1 MTLHA
6 SWFIISAITLQ
17 WFLLAGCSLHNS
29 SAWRNTIIAE
39 RVIDESVAA
48 LSRPSAVIACGDTA
62 IIVFHADRV
71 DPVIVDIRDGRV
83 IGEVAATAD
92 LLDSAL
98 HDATAL
104 TDGLETPDLAKEL
117 LKGRFTWFD
126 QQRMTTYRPHYQHGV
141 LLSDTLAI
149 FVALIPMPSIAWKG
163 TERLEGIRQSLG
175 LVEIDL
181 RTLSMTRC
189 SLIGVT
195 DECAPQSFA
204 MSYRNGALVMGSLN
218 AQRVVDGRTDSIHIL
233 TRVSTTGR
241 VETDRWYVPQAV
253 LRTQSWFMF
262 TQIWS
267 TWRNRMLGVSSK
279 GLALEL
285 NGQERLAYCVFNVPS
300 VTGSSTIAFAHPA
313 LANDMVEVALHTI
326 DTSARDTS
334 WSLIVYPTPSNST
347 ANDSV
352 LTATKL
358 TVSEIGP
365 GCSIPCATTDAHST
379 TFVRLVRRGEQWLIL
394 QSIVTNTSL

>member
-1 MTLHA
+1 MTSYA
-6 SWFIISAITLQ
+6 RWFIISTITLYCC
-17 WFLLAGCSLHNS
+17 LAAGCSL
-29 SAWRNTIIAE
+29 RNHPQWKHIVASE
-39 RVIDESVAA
+39 MVIDESIAT
-48 LSRPSAVIACGDTA
+48 LSRPSAIIPRGDTA

-83 IGEVAATAD
+83 IGEVVATAD

-104 TDGLETPDLAKEL
+104 IDGLETPDLAKEL
-117 LKGRFTWFD
+117 LQGRFTWFD
-126 QQRMTTYRPHYQHGV
+126 QQRMTTYRPHYQYGV
-141 LLSDTLAI
+141 VLSDTSAI
-149 FVALIPMPSIAWKG
+149 FVALVPMPSIAWKG
-163 TERLEGIRQSLG
+163 AERLEGIRQSLG

-204 MSYRNGALVMGSLN
+204 MLYRNGALVMGSLN
-218 AQRVVDGRTDSIHIL
+218 AQHVVDGRTDSIHIL
-233 TRVSTTGR
+233 SRVSTNGR
-241 VETDRWYVPQAV
+241 VEADRWYVPQAV

-262 TQIWS
+262 TQMWS

-285 NGQERLAYCVFNVPS
+285 NTEEQLVYRVYHVPS
-300 VTGSSTIAFAHPA
+300 TTGAGTAAFAHPA

-334 WSLIVYPTPSNST
+334 WSLIVYPTPSNTT
-347 ANDSV
+347 ANDSALSV
-352 LTATKL
+352 TKL

-365 GCSIPCATTDAHST
+365 GCSIPSTATDARNA
-379 TFVRLVRRGEQWLIL
+379 TFLRLVRRGEQWLIL
-394 QSIVTNTSL
+394 QSLVRNTSL

>member
-6 SWFIISAITLQ
+6 SWFIISAVTLQ
-17 WFLLAGCSLHNS
+17 WFLLAGCSLHNN

-48 LSRPSAVIACGDTA
+48 LSRPSAVIARGDTA

-83 IGEVAATAD
+83 IGEVSASAD

-104 TDGLETPDLAKEL
+104 PDGLETPDLTKEL
-117 LKGRFTWFD
+117 LQGRFTWFD

-141 LLSDTLAI
+141 LLSDTSAI
-149 FVALIPMPSIAWKG
+149 FIALIPMPSIAWKSS
-163 TERLEGIRQSLG
+163 ERLEGIRQGLG

-181 RTLSMTRC
+181 RTLGITRC
-189 SLIGVT
+189 SLIGAT

-204 MSYRNGALVMGSLN
+204 MSYRNGRLVMGSLN
-218 AQRVVDGRTDSIHIL
+218 AQRVIDGRSDSIHIL
-233 TRVSTTGR
+233 ARVSTTGQ
-241 VETDRWYVPQAV
+241 VEADRWYVPHAV
-253 LRTQSWFMF
+253 LQTHSWFML
-262 TQIWS
+262 TQMWS
-267 TWRNRMLGVSSK
+267 TWRNQMLGVSPK

-285 NGQERLAYCVFNVPS
+285 DSQEQLAYCVFNVPRL
-300 VTGSSTIAFAHPA
+300 TGTSTIAFAHPA
-313 LANDMVEVALHTI
+313 LASDMVEVALHTI

-334 WSLIVYPTPSNST
+334 WSLIVFPTPSNST

-352 LTATKL
+352 LTVTKL

-365 GCSIPCATTDAHST
+365 GCSIPCTTTVARNAT
-379 TFVRLVRRGEQWLIL
+379 FIRLVRRGERWLIL
-394 QSIVTNTSL
+394 KSIVTNTSL

>member
-1 MTLHA
+1 M
-6 SWFIISAITLQ
+6 
-17 WFLLAGCSLHNS
+17 
-29 SAWRNTIIAE
+29 
-39 RVIDESVAA
+39 VIDESIAT
-48 LSRPSAVIACGDTA
+48 LSRPSAIIPRGDTA
-62 IIVFHADRV
+62 IIVFHSDRV

-83 IGEVAATAD
+83 IGEVVATAD

-104 TDGLETPDLAKEL
+104 IDGLETPDLAKEL
-117 LKGRFTWFD
+117 QQGRFTWFD

-141 LLSDTLAI
+141 VLSDTSAI
-149 FVALIPMPSIAWKG
+149 FVALVPMPSIAWKG
-163 TERLEGIRQSLG
+163 AERLEGIRQSLG

-204 MSYRNGALVMGSLN
+204 MLYRNGALVMGSLN
-218 AQRVVDGRTDSIHIL
+218 AQRVVNGRTDSIHIL
-233 TRVSTTGR
+233 TRVSTNGR
-241 VETDRWYVPQAV
+241 VEADRWYVPQAV

-262 TQIWS
+262 TQMWS

-285 NGQERLAYCVFNVPS
+285 NTEEQLVYRVYHVPS
-300 VTGSSTIAFAHPA
+300 TTEAGTAAFAHPA

-326 DTSARDTS
+326 DTSARDAS
-334 WSLIVYPTPSNST
+334 WSLIVYPTPSNTT
-347 ANDSV
+347 ANDSALSV
-352 LTATKL
+352 TKL

-365 GCSIPCATTDAHST
+365 GCSIPSTATDARNA
-379 TFVRLVRRGEQWLIL
+379 TFLRLVRRGEQWLIL
-394 QSIVTNTSL
+394 QSLVRNTSL